1 MKLLTSLTSPFGRK
15 IRIVLAEKRIEC
27 ELVETNP
34 FEPESGLPQINPLGK
49 VPVLVLDDG
58 AAVYDSRVIAEYLD
72 SISPVSRL
80 IPQDHRQAISVKR
93 REALADGITDAAV
106 LILLERR
113 RPARQ
118 QSKEWIS
125 RQTAKITQ
133 GLTTL
138 SEELGERKWLL
149 GETFT
154 LADIATGCM
163 LGFLDFRLP
172 DIDWRTP
179 HPNLVDFLSRL
190 EKEAPA
196 FAETTPPA
204 NA

>member
-15 IRIVLAEKRIEC
+15 IRIVLAEKHIEC

-34 FEPESGLPQINPLGK
+34 FDPENGLPQINPLGK
-49 VPVLVLDDG
+49 VPALILDDG

-72 SISPVSRL
+72 NISPVSRL
-80 IPQDHRQAISVKR
+80 IPQDLRQAISVKR

-113 RPARQ
+113 RSAHQQSQDWIARQ
-118 QSKEWIS
+118 M
-125 RQTAKITQ
+125 TKITQ
-133 GLTTL
+133 GLVTL
-138 SEELGERKWLL
+138 STELGDRKWLL
-149 GETFT
+149 GEPFT
-154 LADIATGCM
+154 LADIASGCM
-163 LGFLDFRLP
+163 LSFLDFRLP
-172 DIDWRTP
+172 DIDWRTQ
-179 HPNLVDFLSRL
+179 HPNLSHFLARL

-196 FAETTPPA
+196 FAETAPRS

>member
-34 FEPESGLPQINPLGK
+34 FDPENSLSQANPLGK
-49 VPVLVLDDG
+49 VPVLLLDDG

-72 SISPVSRL
+72 NISPVSRL

-93 REALADGITDAAV
+93 REALADGITDAAI

-118 QSKEWIS
+118 QSREWVA
-125 RQTAKITQ
+125 RQMTKITQ
-133 GLTTL
+133 GLVTL
-138 SEELGERKWLL
+138 SEELGERKWLM
-149 GETFT
+149 GDAFS

-172 DIDWRTP
+172 DIDWRTQ
-179 HPNLVDFLSRL
+179 HPNLVNFLNRL
-190 EKEAPA
+190 KKETPA
-196 FAETTPPA
+196 FTETAPPA